1 MLLRFV
7 CIICMCLLFSGSV
20 HSKIVF
26 SSSRPRIAHKN
37 PQGSN
42 LFVMNSDGSGLSR
55 LTHDGGIEVAPTWS
69 PDGRHIAYERGGR
82 GRWDIWVM
90 NADGTNQQNLT
101 RHVPADDRDFLLDFT
116 PSWHPDGDWVAFAR
130 LIRDAEESHI
140 YVVRI
145 DDGHI
150 EKLIEHGDAWNPHF
164 SPDGTQ
170 IAFEGHDDRILVA
183 NADGTNPWVLSEEE
197 GVELEGWSP
206 DSRQILY
213 SQQRARWDTWLLFI
227 ATVKPIFDENH
238 GFPKRKIRMPI
249 RFADPTFGADGKS
262 ILFSGHG
269 GGKRW
274 HIYRMYLENERVI
287 QLTFGEFIDNA
298 PHEWRSPLP
307 VSPRE
312 LTPTRWG
319 KIKTT
324 R

>member
-1 MLLRFV
+1 MLLRFA
-7 CIICMCLLFSGSV
+7 CIVCMCLLISDSV

-26 SSSRPRIAHKN
+26 SSSRPRIAHKA

-42 LFVMNSDGSGLSR
+42 IFVMNSDGNDLRR
-55 LTHDGGIEVAPTWS
+55 LTQDGGLEVKPTWS
-69 PDGRHIAYERGGR
+69 PDGRHIAYERARR
-82 GRWDIWVM
+82 GWDIWVM
-90 NADGTNQQNLT
+90 NADGADRQNLT
-101 RHVPADDRDFLLDFT
+101 RDVPADARDPLWDYT
-116 PSWHPDGDWVAFAR
+116 PSYHPDGDRIAFHR
-130 LIRDAEESHI
+130 FIWETEQTHI

-150 EKLIEHGDAWNPHF
+150 EKLIENARNPHF

-170 IAFEGHDDRILVA
+170 IAFEGYDDQILVA
-183 NADGTNPWVLSEEE
+183 NADGTDQWVLSEEQ

-227 ATVKPIFDENH
+227 VTVKPAFDENQ

-274 HIYRMYLENERVI
+274 HIYRMHLEGERVV
-287 QLTFGEFIDNA
+287 QLTFGEFIDYY

-307 VSPRE
+307 VSPRRKVP
-312 LTPTRWG
+312 LLWG
-319 KIKTT
+319 EIKEK
-324 R
+324 